1 MPQGQLTGTRI
12 RERRLMQGLRQAEL
26 AQKAGISASYL
37 NLIEHN
43 RRRIGGKLLLSL
55 AEALKVEP
63 SLLSEGAEA
72 TLIATLGEA
81 RAADPEATR
90 EEETPEAFAGR
101 YPGWAELLTRRHRRV
116 LELERTVE
124 VLNDRLTHDPF
135 LAAALHEVL
144 STVTAIRSTAGILAD
159 TPELEPEWRDRFYRN
174 LNEDAARLA
183 DGAQGLVAYLDEGGD
198 SDGGLTTPQEEVEA
212 FLRDTRYH
220 IAALETGPST
230 ARGAT
235 PLKAPKAAE
244 RIEEI
249 VARADVLQTTAGRG
263 AVRSHLLRYAEDAR
277 DMPLADV
284 LSCLRDVGPDPAL
297 VARNFGV
304 SLPRAMRR
312 LADLPTDADDVPEM
326 GLVSCDAS
334 GTLIFRKPLDGFSL
348 PRFGAA
354 CPKWPLFQ
362 ALSQPMMPLH
372 RSVHQDVRGEAV
384 FDAYAVAEPAEAP
397 SFNTPPLY
405 QAHMLLVA
413 RDGWDAVAGSG
424 RKRSAAATAAPAT
437 ALGISCRICPLNE
450 CSARREPSILAGV

>member
-12 RERRLMQGLRQAEL
+12 RERRIMQGLRQAEL

-55 AEALKVEP
+55 AEVLNVEP

-72 TLIATLGEA
+72 AMIATLGEA
-81 RAADPEATR
+81 RAADPDAAPV
-90 EEETPEAFAGR
+90 EETPEAFAGR

-124 VLNDRLTHDPF
+124 VLNDRLTHDPY

-183 DGAQGLVAYLDEGGD
+183 DGAQGLVAYLDQGGEAEGGVT
-198 SDGGLTTPQEEVEA
+198 SPQEELEA
-212 FLRDTRYH
+212 FLNDSRYH
-220 IAALETGPST
+220 IAALERATD
-230 ARGAT
+230 AGAAIET
-235 PLKAPKAAE
+235 LLE
-244 RIEEI
+244 R
-249 VARADVLQTTAGRG
+249 ASVLQTASGRG
-263 AVRSHLLRYAEDAR
+263 FARAHLQRYAQDAR

-284 LSCLRDVGPDPAL
+284 LACVHEMGVDPAA
-297 VARNFGV
+297 VARNFSV
-304 SLPRAMRR
+304 SLPRAMQR
-312 LADLPTDADDVPEM
+312 LADLPSGPINGEGGQELPAI

-334 GTLIFRKPLDGFSL
+334 GTLIFRKPVDGFSL

-362 ALSQPMMPLH
+362 ALSRPMVPLH
-372 RSVHQDVRGEAV
+372 HLVQQDQRGEAS
-384 FDAYAVAEPAEAP
+384 FDAYAVAEPTNTP
-397 SFNTPPLY
+397 DFDTPPLF
-405 QAHMLLVA
+405 QAHMLIVA
-413 RDGWDAVAGSG
+413 RTPGQGGGV
-424 RKRSAAATAAPAT
+424 AAAQVKTAAPVVPV
-437 ALGISCRICPLNE
+437 GISCRICPVQD
-450 CSARREPSILAGV
+450 CAPRREPSILSDGF